1 MGDHVAILQ
10 FAYYSVI
17 SPEGCAGILWKDGKR
32 AEQAARALKLTSSDL
47 LRLKVVTT
55 EVIPEPL
62 GGAHRDHRVMAATL
76 KQAALSRAT
85 QRLSAMPI
93 PALLER
99 RYEKFR
105 RMGVYEELA
114 IEAAKA
120 AGGEGDSKDSSSGE
134 TWKEKRIA
142 LSAPLAKAEKSPPDN
157 VR

>member
-1 MGDHVAILQ
+1 
-10 FAYYSVI
+10 
-17 SPEGCAGILWKDGKR
+17 
-32 AEQAARALKLTSSDL
+32 
-47 LRLKVVTT
+47 
-55 EVIPEPL
+55 L

-76 KQAALSRAT
+76 KQALSRAT

-134 TWKEKRIA
+134 TWKENG
-142 LSAPLAKAEKSPPDN
+142 SH
-157 VR
+157 